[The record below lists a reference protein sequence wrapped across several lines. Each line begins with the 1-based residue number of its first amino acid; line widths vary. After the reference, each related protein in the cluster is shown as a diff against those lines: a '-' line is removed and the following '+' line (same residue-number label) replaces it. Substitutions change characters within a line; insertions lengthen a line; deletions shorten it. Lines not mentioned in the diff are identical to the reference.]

1 MNPCMGSLSNTM
13 RMKALACARGCSDH
27 HFDIDACS
35 VRHAQMGRAFRGRGK
50 EHPRPRALSL
60 DGPSIAIARSST
72 PHAGRQ
78 CSSRRHRA
86 SGGRGAT
93 PLFAGA
99 PAGRVRRRR
108 RRALIPRP
116 GGGSRS
122 RYSQFARRSASPTTI
137 VPRATKLLR
146 PHMAARAHLIRTRS
160 FSSVHYLIMT
170 STTPTMACQSC

>member
-1 MNPCMGSLSNTM
+1 MGSLSNTM

-60 DGPSIAIARSST
+60 DGPSIAIVRSST